1 MACCNCDHDQLAKTQ
16 TGKFKIALWIAL
28 ILNLGMFLIEI
39 FGGMQAGSASLWADA
54 LDFFGDSINYLI
66 SLLALGLSLY
76 WRATVALFKGF
87 TMSLFALIILGKV
100 VWSYLHGVPPEAITM
115 GAIGVMA
122 LVANIISAV
131 VLFAFREGDA
141 NMQSVWLCSRNDAIG
156 NIAVMIAALGV
167 FGTQSVIPDLIV
179 AVFMAILGLSAGWT
193 IITQSQRERRAQPRD
208 PVSPAS

>member
-1 MACCNCDHDQLAKTQ
+1 
-16 TGKFKIALWIAL
+16 
-28 ILNLGMFLIEI
+28 MFLIEI
-39 FGGMQAGSASLWADA
+39 FGGMQAGSTSLWADA

-76 WRATVALFKGF
+76 WRATVALFKGL
-87 TMSLFALIILGKV
+87 TMSVFALIILGKV

-115 GAIGVMA
+115 GIIGVMA

-167 FGTQSVIPDLIV
+167 FGTQSVLPDLIV
-179 AVFMAILGLSAGWT
+179 ALLMAGLGLSAGWS
-193 IITQSQRERRAQPRD
+193 IIKKSQRERREQQQNQL
-208 PVSPAS
+208 SHSH